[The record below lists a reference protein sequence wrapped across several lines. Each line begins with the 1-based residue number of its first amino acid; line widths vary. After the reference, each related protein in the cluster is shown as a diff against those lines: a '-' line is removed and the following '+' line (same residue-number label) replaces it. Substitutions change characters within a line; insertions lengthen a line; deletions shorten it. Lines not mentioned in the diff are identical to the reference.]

1 MTKIKLCGMWRNED
15 IEAVN
20 EILPDYT
27 GFVFWEKSHRY
38 VTKERANELKDML
51 DERILATGVFLDA
64 DISTVADIAEAGIID
79 VIQLHGH
86 EDEEYIKELRKHTD
100 IPIIRA
106 FSIKGKSD
114 PESILREAQNCPAD
128 YIMIDSGAGSG
139 ETFDWGILKD
149 VDRPFFLAGGLSE
162 DNVAEAI
169 VALHPFAV
177 DVSSGLETD
186 KLKDP
191 EKMKG
196 FADAVRAAGDR

>member
-15 IEAVN
+15 IAAVN
-20 EILPDYT
+20 EILPEYT

-38 VTKERANELKDML
+38 VTKERAKELKEML

-64 DISTVADIAEAGIID
+64 DISTVSDIAKAGVID

-86 EDEEYIKELRKHTD
+86 EDDEYIKDLRNHTD
-100 IPIIRA
+100 KPIIKA

-114 PESILREAQNCPAD
+114 PESILKEAQDSPAD

-149 VDRPFFLAGGLSE
+149 VDRPYFLAGGLSA
-162 DNVAEAI
+162 DNVVEAI
-169 VALHPFAV
+169 GALHPFAV

-186 KLKDP
+186 RVKDP
-191 EKMKG
+191 EKMNG
-196 FADAVRAAGDR
+196 FAAAVRAAGDR